1 MTGHHHD
8 AASLEEQS
16 LNTLFRKIK
25 DGIEIPPSV
34 RSSPAIPEVSEIHHG
49 QFSPQRSEHAESSIP
64 TVEHAH

>member
-1 MTGHHHD
+1 MTGHYHD
-8 AASLEEQS
+8 AAPLEEQS

-49 QFSPQRSEHAESSIP
+49 QFSP
-64 TVEHAH
+64 